1 MSIVDT
7 ETSIASKPFIVTKM
21 YFTWKAAPDNCATF
35 HVKHIVVTMD
45 GSGVID
51 VSVDGDVDIDVDD
64 VNVHEDGVNTVWCK
78 YTFIHILAKLDLHW
92 RRSQYRM
99 L

>member
-1 MSIVDT
+1 
-7 ETSIASKPFIVTKM
+7 
-21 YFTWKAAPDNCATF
+21 
-35 HVKHIVVTMD
+35 MD

-51 VSVDGDVDIDVDD
+51 VSVDGDVDVDVNVDD
-64 VNVHEDGVNTVWCK
+64 VNVHDDGVNTVWCK